1 MEIQS
6 GVQAGGGGGGGGMGA
21 GGHEHVAALWRPG
34 KGGMFGTICGCR
46 SSFFPENLI

>member
-6 GVQAGGGGGGGGMGA
+6 GVQVVGMGA

-46 SSFFPENLI
+46 SSFFPEKLM